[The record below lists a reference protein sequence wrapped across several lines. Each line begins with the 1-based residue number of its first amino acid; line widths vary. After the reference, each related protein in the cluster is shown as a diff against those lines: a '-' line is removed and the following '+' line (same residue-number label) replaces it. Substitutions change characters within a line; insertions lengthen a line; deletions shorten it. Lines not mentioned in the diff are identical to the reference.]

1 MEYYDEL
8 RALFES
14 EDGALFKLKPKRN
27 IQTSDDRLLEAFNKI
42 NDFIRNNERL
52 PNSQSSDINEA
63 VLGTELDTIKV
74 DDKNMNI

>member
-8 RALFES
+8 RALFEG